1 MIKPVE
7 NVPIVSGGTT
17 WADPLTGMKYILVF
31 NESLYYGTKLDHSLI
46 NPNQVRH
53 YGIEFWD
60 NPFDK
65 DKGLKIELDEV
76 LIRMK
81 SEGTKVFFESS
92 APTDVELPERG
103 FSYRACDEEMYK
115 PQLLLTLLKII
126 SLYQWYISS
135 IDIVYLID
143 SYILIIVKQLH

>member
-1 MIKPVE
+1 
-7 NVPIVSGGTT
+7 
-17 WADPLTGMKYILVF
+17 MKYLLVF

-60 NPFDK
+60 NPFNK
-65 DKGLKIELDEV
+65 DRGLKIELDEI

-92 APTDVELPERG
+92 APTDVELER
-103 FSYRACDEEMYK
+103 C
-115 PQLLLTLLKII
+115 PKIVMT
-126 SLYQWYISS
+126 
-135 IDIVYLID
+135 IVNSVFGCIFP
-143 SYILIIVKQLH
+143 IH